1 VKGIKIFI
9 IFIPELIHKKMA
21 GPKTVPE
28 EFLHFIWENRL
39 FFTKNLLTTSGE
51 SVEVISTGRRN
62 TNSGPDFFNAK
73 IQTDDTLWA
82 GNVEIHKKASD
93 WEKHHHSNDKAY
105 ENVIL
110 HVVET
115 ADKQIFR
122 ENKTEIATLELKW
135 PEHLSCNY
143 RKLLDAKTWI
153 ACSDQLHRIDPIMLQ
168 LGFNRLMIE
177 RLEEK
182 TEGITVRLEQ
192 NLQNWNETF
201 YQVLARMFGFKT
213 NSEPFELL
221 AKTVPAHVL
230 SKHKNNL
237 FQLEA
242 LLFGASGLLH
252 DELFGDNYFM
262 DLRKEFSF
270 LHKKYRLKQVESHLW
285 KFMRM
290 HPVNFPTIRISQ
302 MAALVHRSHGLFSA
316 ILDCHHTEEVKS
328 LFRVKASEY
337 WDSHYR
343 FNKPS
348 TKINCKDLGEDSIHT
363 IIMNVVVPFLFVY
376 GEKQNKQHLKNLALD
391 FLENLPAEN
400 NSIIRR
406 WEKTGITA
414 RSAFESQALL
424 QLKTRHCD
432 KKKCLNC
439 VIGNKLV
446 KLIPEALAES

>member
-1 VKGIKIFI
+1 
-9 IFIPELIHKKMA
+9 MA

-39 FFTKNLLTTSGE
+39 FFTGNLISTSGDQIE
-51 SVEVISTGRRN
+51 ILSTGRKN

-73 IQTDDTLWA
+73 IKSDGTLWA
-82 GNVEIHKKASD
+82 GNVEIHRKASD
-93 WEKHHHSNDKAY
+93 WEKHHHSNDKSY

-110 HVVET
+110 HVVEI
-115 ADKQIFR
+115 ADKQVFR
-122 ENKTEIATLELKW
+122 ENHSEITTLELKW
-135 PEHLSCNY
+135 PEQLTRNY
-143 RKLLDAKTWI
+143 RKLLEANTWI
-153 ACSDQLHRIDPIMLQ
+153 ACNDQLNRIDPVMIQ

-182 TEGITVRLEQ
+182 TEGIMARLEQ
-192 NLQNWNETF
+192 NMQNWNETF
-201 YQVLARMFGFKT
+201 YQLLARMFGFKV
-213 NSEPFELL
+213 NAEPFELL
-221 AKTVPAHVL
+221 ARAVPAQVL
-230 SKHKNNL
+230 SKHRNSL
-237 FQLEA
+237 FQIEA

-252 DELFGDNYFM
+252 EELFGDNYFM
-262 DLRKEFSF
+262 DLRREFGF

-302 MAALVHRSHGLFSA
+302 IAALIHRSHGLFSA
-316 ILDCHHTEEVKS
+316 ILDCKNIDQIKS
-328 LFRVKASEY
+328 LFRIKASEY

-363 IIMNVVVPFLFVY
+363 IIINVIVPFLFVY
-376 GEKQNKQHLKNLALD
+376 GEKQDKQYLKNLALD
-391 FLENLPAEN
+391 FLEKLPAEN
-400 NSIIRR
+400 NTIIRK

-414 RSAFESQALL
+414 RTAFESQALL

-439 VIGNKLV
+439 IIGNKLV
-446 KLIPEALAES
+446 RLMPSAVSDS